1 MGLRLFQQRSLTND
15 VAKEEDAS
23 SDTIYPLRFATRHR
37 HGIETVDMNTRV
49 LILPSSDDLFT
60 VNADHGSFFHT
71 SYSHGLLTRLLEE
84 ASKGNLSLRDC
95 IGLSCDLKALAAA
108 GVNKTSELLDLNV
121 KFAKLD
127 SFYVWEMID
136 RNLRSIQS
144 VYKFHGAELSEAL
157 GKLASDAIGPK
168 AVELG
173 WTISKNDD
181 ENLVTFKTSMFS
193 GADLAGYP
201 R

>member
-1 MGLRLFQQRSLTND
+1 
-15 VAKEEDAS
+15 
-23 SDTIYPLRFATRHR
+23 
-37 HGIETVDMNTRV
+37 
-49 LILPSSDDLFT
+49 
-60 VNADHGSFFHT
+60 
-71 SYSHGLLTRLLEE
+71 
-84 ASKGNLSLRDC
+84 
-95 IGLSCDLKALAAA
+95 
-108 GVNKTSELLDLNV
+108 
-121 KFAKLD
+121 
-127 SFYVWEMID
+127 MID

-201 R
+201 RSLRWEVFGIVAAHGGPEELEALVDLWKKSSYEDE